1 MDTHIGS
8 CITFR
13 LIGLTPPFR
22 KSENLIAMHELTSLA
37 RNLSISIRDHE
48 ENWIAVSPS
57 RHDHGNKLNILTP
70 SDVRSMINGNR
81 TRWTSIYESIER
93 IVWPIWGRPNL
104 TTWSLRHNWKT
115 RTGKARTHEHK
126 LKACAWWAEP
136 VVQILQQFCIP
147 VSVRNDER
155 NKE

>member
-22 KSENLIAMHELTSLA
+22 KSENLIAMHELSSLA

-81 TRWTSIYESIER
+81 TR
-93 IVWPIWGRPNL
+93 
-104 TTWSLRHNWKT
+104 
-115 RTGKARTHEHK
+115 
-126 LKACAWWAEP
+126 
-136 VVQILQQFCIP
+136 
-147 VSVRNDER
+147 
-155 NKE
+155 